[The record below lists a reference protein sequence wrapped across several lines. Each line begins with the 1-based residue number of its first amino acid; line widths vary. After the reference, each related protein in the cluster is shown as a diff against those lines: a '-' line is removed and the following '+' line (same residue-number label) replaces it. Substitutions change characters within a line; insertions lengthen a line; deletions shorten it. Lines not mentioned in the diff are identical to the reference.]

1 MLLPPV
7 VTGALKLTLA
17 WALPAVAVPITGA
30 AGTTALTKNDW
41 LMVVAA
47 LVAALPAW
55 LALMVQVPAVMKLRV
70 PPLVMVHTAGVAELK
85 LTGKPEEAVAVS
97 VGVVPK
103 FCAPGL
109 PKVMVCGAAG
119 VTALEAAE
127 AGPVPATLLAV
138 TVKV

>member
-1 MLLPPV
+1 
-7 VTGALKLTLA
+7 
-17 WALPAVAVPITGA
+17 
-30 AGTTALTKNDW
+30 
-41 LMVVAA
+41 
-47 LVAALPAW
+47 
-55 LALMVQVPAVMKLRV
+55 MVQLPVLANPSR
-70 PPLVMVHTAGVAELK
+70 PPLVIVHTAGVAELK
-85 LTGKPEEAVAVS
+85 LTGRLESALAVR

-109 PKVMVCGAAG
+109 VKVMTCGAAG

>member
-1 MLLPPV
+1 
-7 VTGALKLTLA
+7 
-17 WALPAVAVPITGA
+17 
-30 AGTTALTKNDW
+30 
-41 LMVVAA
+41 
-47 LVAALPAW
+47 
-55 LALMVQVPAVMKLRV
+55 MVQLPVLAKPSR

-85 LTGKPEEAVAVS
+85 LTARPEEALALN

-109 PKVMVCGAAG
+109 AKVMTCGAAG

-127 AGPVPATLLAV
+127 AGPVPATLVAV

>member
-1 MLLPPV
+1 MV
-7 VTGALKLTLA
+7 GA
-17 WALPAVAVPITGA
+17 P
-30 AGTTALTKNDW
+30 GTTGLTVKLRLTW
-41 LMVVAA
+41 LAA
-47 LVAALPAW
+47 SQAALPAW

-85 LTGKPEEAVAVS
+85 LTGRLESALAVR

-109 PKVMVCGAAG
+109 AKVMTCGAAG